1 MNARNIVAA
10 AVFVSL
16 ACPLAASAQS
26 MDDLLKDQAL
36 LRSEL
41 NRCKQMGMASND
53 NAQCKTARTAEQKRF
68 FSGGVGYT
76 EKPVQVTPGEP
87 VPPITNNPP
96 PANRKPS
103 E

>member
-10 AVFVSL
+10 AAFLIL
-16 ACPLAASAQS
+16 AEPFPISAQS
-26 MDDLLKDQAL
+26 VDNLLKDHAL

-41 NRCKQMGMASND
+41 DRCKQMGMASND
-53 NAQCKTARTAEQKRF
+53 DARCKTARLAEQERF
-68 FSGGVGYT
+68 FGGGVGYT

-87 VPPITNNPP
+87 VPPITNDPP
-96 PANRKPS
+96 PASRKPS